1 MRISDW
7 SSDVCSSDL
16 KLGCGHW
23 LLLDILDEALAIL
36 GIILLRGLHDEAVH
50 FGLTD
55 LNAIGLADLG
65 KQQAQANATNGDG
78 AIFFAIL
85 LHFRASGFGIGF
97 MSRFMLKL
105 APDLVEFGLHHA
117 RRHFEVVIG
126 RELVK
131 QLALHIGDRKST
143 RLNSSP

>member
-16 KLGCGHW
+16 
-23 LLLDILDEALAIL
+23 
-36 GIILLRGLHDEAVH
+36 
-50 FGLTD
+50 
-55 LNAIGLADLG
+55 
-65 KQQAQANATNGDG
+65 ATNGDG

-131 QLALHIGDRKST
+131 QLALYIGARKT
-143 RLNSSP
+143 IMLLLDLAFQQIAELLQARKPTQFREFIEIGRAHFL